1 MLMVVSSSTQTTKM
15 GFVLSIIYLVTY
27 YLTPAAMFG
36 PLAPFRIE
44 LILAA
49 LVFFVSLPALMKS
62 FLGKTP
68 QTLAVIGLA
77 IASFMSV
84 LVGRHWFG
92 GAVGAFLAFIPNAF
106 AYFLVCLHCNSR
118 KKLQVLVLMLL
129 FVCLFV
135 IGRGS
140 FDLARGIPQSEDTT
154 TGSTA
159 SPYFL
164 AMHSD
169 TGEMIVRL
177 RGLGEIND
185 PNDFAQLIVCLIPL
199 LFIFWRSK
207 RMLLNFLCVIL
218 PAGIL
223 LYGAFLTHSRGAVIA
238 LLATLVIA
246 ARRKIGIVPSLVVA
260 GLLFVGSSLVNFT
273 GGRDISAGNGADR
286 ISLWGQGLQL
296 LREHPLFGVGFGAMP
311 EFTDVH
317 LTAHNSIVVCAA
329 ELGFFGLYF
338 WCLFLL
344 PSVVDSLRMSSP
356 ENVTEG
362 QTIPVEAGFYPSVEK
377 KVEDIDKNEINQL
390 GQLMVA
396 SFTGFLVAGM
406 FLSRSYVLTLFLMG
420 GMVEVP
426 FQMALRRGMI
436 GPRMAFKGAIGYSVI
451 LSISLV
457 VFMYVT
463 VQVLHRMH

>member
-1 MLMVVSSSTQTTKM
+1 M
-15 GFVLSIIYLVTY
+15 GFVLSVLYLVTY

-84 LVGRHWFG
+84 LVGQHWVG

-106 AYFLVCLHCNSR
+106 AYFLVCLHCNSK

-140 FDLARGIPQSEDTT
+140 LDLARGIPQSEDTVSGSS
-154 TGSTA
+154 TG

-169 TGEMIVRL
+169 SGEMIVRL

-199 LFIFWRSK
+199 LFIFWRAK
-207 RMLLNFLCVIL
+207 RTLLNLLCVIL
-218 PAGIL
+218 PIGIL

-238 LLATLVIA
+238 LLATLVVA
-246 ARRKIGIVPSLVVA
+246 GRRKIGILPSLVVA
-260 GLLFVGSSLVNFT
+260 GLLFVGASLINFT
-273 GGRDISAGNGADR
+273 GGRDISAGSGADR

-296 LREHPLFGVGFGAMP
+296 LREHPLFGVGFGSMA

-329 ELGFFGLYF
+329 ELGFFGLFF
-338 WCLFLL
+338 WCLLLL
-344 PSVVDSLRMSSP
+344 PSVVDSLRLSSP
-356 ENVTEG
+356 DQVTEG
-362 QTIPVEAGFYPSVEK
+362 EPIPLEEGLFPGAVK
-377 KVEDIDKNEINQL
+377 KVDEIDKSEINRM

-406 FLSRSYVLTLFLMG
+406 FLSRAYALTLFLLA
-420 GMVEVP
+420 GMAEVVYE
-426 FQMALRRGMI
+426 MALQRQMI
-436 GPRMAFKGAIGYSVI
+436 APRMKFVRVLFYAAGLAVAFVPLMYITVI
-451 LSISLV
+451 
-457 VFMYVT
+457 
-463 VQVLHRMH
+463 VLNRLR

>member
-1 MLMVVSSSTQTTKM
+1 
-15 GFVLSIIYLVTY
+15 
-27 YLTPAAMFG
+27 
-36 PLAPFRIE
+36 
-44 LILAA
+44 
-49 LVFFVSLPALMKS
+49 
-62 FLGKTP
+62 
-68 QTLAVIGLA
+68 
-77 IASFMSV
+77 
-84 LVGRHWFG
+84 
-92 GAVGAFLAFIPNAF
+92 
-106 AYFLVCLHCNSR
+106 
-118 KKLQVLVLMLL
+118 
-129 FVCLFV
+129 
-135 IGRGS
+135 
-140 FDLARGIPQSEDTT
+140 
-154 TGSTA
+154 
-159 SPYFL
+159 
-164 AMHSD
+164 
-169 TGEMIVRL
+169 MIVRL

-273 GGRDISAGNGADR
+273 GGRDISADSGADR

-296 LREHPLFGVGFGAMP
+296 LREHPLFGVGFGSMA

-356 ENVTEG
+356 EEVTEG
-362 QTIPVEAGFYPSVEK
+362 QPIPVEAGFYPSVEK

-406 FLSRSYVLTLFLMG
+406 FLSRAYALTLFLLA
-420 GMVEVP
+420 GMAEVVYE
-426 FQMALRRGMI
+426 MALRRQMI
-436 GPRMAFKGAIGYSVI
+436 APRMKLAKVLSYSGA
-451 LSISLV
+451 LAV
-457 VFMYVT
+457 VLIPIMYVM
-463 VQVLHRMH
+463 VIVLNRLR